1 MGYLAEH
8 AKTLSDTELR
18 DAIIENAAKVAN
30 NDGRLSASSSADLD
44 LALEIFDAA
53 LAEHVRRATAPL
65 DDIIRRARSVQP
77 GHSAGPTR
85 EELFT
90 MVQQIRGILQERQ

>member
-1 MGYLAEH
+1 MSQFEH
-8 AKTLSDTELR
+8 IKSLNDSTLR
-18 DAIIENAAKVAN
+18 DVMIEAAATIKN
-30 NDGRLSASSSADLD
+30 NDGRLSADSSADLD